1 MAGSDAQVPSRRRLT
16 RNWDELMQE
25 IRVTQ
30 TGAQILAGF
39 LLTVPFSSR
48 FDALTSVQRGTYLA
62 VLGGAVL
69 TTCLVVAPVAAHRLL
84 FRRHRRLL
92 LVETANVFAL
102 TGLGTLLLTIS
113 GVVFLV
119 VDIVL
124 GFGWAIG
131 TGLGTLMVFTAVWAV
146 LPLGLAGA
154 GRLDELPPP
163 EEGTSGAS
171 APRDS

>member
-1 MAGSDAQVPSRRRLT
+1 MTGSHDEKVPSRRTLT

-48 FDALTSVQRGTYLA
+48 FDALTPRQRGIYLA

-84 FRRHRRLL
+84 FRQRRRLL
-92 LVETANVFAL
+92 LVEAANGFAL
-102 TGLGTLLLTIS
+102 AGLATLLLTIC
-113 GVVFLV
+113 GVVVLV
-119 VDIVL
+119 VDLVL
-124 GFGWAIG
+124 GSPWSATAGVVA
-131 TGLGTLMVFTAVWAV
+131 LLVFVSAWVVA
-146 LPLGLAGA
+146 PLGLARS
-154 GRLDELPPP
+154 GRLP
-163 EEGTSGAS
+163 EVP
-171 APRDS
+171 APEDDGGHRPDGVG

>member
-1 MAGSDAQVPSRRRLT
+1 MDRTRGRGVPSQRTLT

-48 FDALTSVQRGTYLA
+48 FDQLTSLQHTVYLV

-84 FRRHRRLL
+84 FRQHRRLL
-92 LVETANVFAL
+92 LVEAANNFAL
-102 TGLGTLLLTIS
+102 GGLAALLLTIS

-119 VDIVL
+119 VDVVL
-124 GFGWAIG
+124 GSPWSVVAGIG
-131 TGLGTLMVFTAVWAV
+131 ALVVFVGLWAV
-146 LPLGLAGA
+146 APLGLAA
-154 GRLDELPPP
+154 SGRIPEVPSP
-163 EEGTSGAS
+163 EEEEGRS
-171 APRDS
+171 